1 MEKYDYT
8 DVLIQNL
15 GNSPVDMT
23 IAAGQGILKRG
34 SVLGVI
40 TADKQLKLVDS
51 GSSDGSQNPELI
63 LLEEVDTESAVPGK
77 RLMMS
82 GKVFGEKLI
91 FGGSD
96 TLSNHFLAL
105 KKTGII
111 AVDADNSEAY
121 DNE

>member
-40 TADKQLKLVDS
+40 TSDKQLKLVDS
-51 GSSDGSQNPELI
+51 GSSDGSENPELI
-63 LLEEVDTESAVPGK
+63 LLEDVNTESAVPGK
-77 RLMMS
+77 RPMMS

-91 FGGSD
+91 FGGGD
-96 TLSNHFLAL
+96 TLSTHFLAL